1 MPPHV
6 PHGTVEPMNLI
17 LLLAASGAVTGLA
30 AQVLLARL
38 RRGAIIHKG
47 LCPVAVATLWSL
59 VGWRADSGH
68 LPWWWLPIPLVVAWF
83 AVALT
88 AVDLKHR
95 RLPNVLTFAA
105 YPATAA
111 VTVLASTQS
120 GWHITE
126 GALLGAAVLGT
137 LYLAVHVLSPRS
149 MGAGDVKLSGS
160 QGAVLGAVG
169 LPAVLVGTTLAAL
182 LTLVL
187 SVAAPRRHRAA
198 WRTGIPHGPAL
209 LAATYVIATFPAL
222 PV

>member
-1 MPPHV
+1 MEL
-6 PHGTVEPMNLI
+6 T
-17 LLLAASGAVTGLA
+17 LLLATSGAA
-30 AQVLLARL
+30 AGFAVHVLLARL

-47 LCPVAVATLWSL
+47 LCVVAVAMLWSL
-59 VGWRADSGH
+59 VGWRAEAGY
-68 LPWWWLPIPLVVAWF
+68 LPWWWLPVPLVVAWF

-95 RLPNVLTFAA
+95 RLPNALTLAA
-105 YPATAA
+105 YPVTAA

-126 GALLGAAVLGT
+126 GALLGAAVVGM
-137 LYLAVHVLSPRS
+137 LYLAIHVLSPRS

-169 LPAVLVGTTLAAL
+169 WPAVLVGTTLAAL
-182 LTLVL
+182 LTLL
-187 SVAAPRRHRAA
+187 LNAAAPKRHRAT

-209 LAATYVIATFPAL
+209 LASTYVIATFPAL
-222 PV
+222 PT